1 LAWLESQLNKLFVI
15 NSKLNEITEDECMG
29 HKISLSTMFVAIGL
43 TFSASIAMAADEA
56 KADAKEAPAAT
67 AKADAKEAPAAAAK
81 EAPAAGGDA
90 RATMLAYTCAGCHG
104 TNGVSTGPA
113 IPTIAGM
120 AEDTFTDAMVAYK
133 DKEGGKNAT
142 IMGRIAAGYSDED
155 IAAMAGFFS
164 KQKFVAAKQ
173 DFDAAKAEAGKK
185 IHEAQC
191 KKCHEEGGTKDIDGS
206 SILAGQWKPYTHY
219 TLTDVLSGDRTVG
232 KKMAKK
238 VKAAHA
244 EGGDDAITAL
254 VEYYASQQ

>member
-1 LAWLESQLNKLFVI
+1 
-15 NSKLNEITEDECMG
+15 MG

-56 KADAKEAPAAT
+56 KADAKEAPAAE
-67 AKADAKEAPAAAAK
+67 AKADAKEAPTAAAT
-81 EAPAAGGDA
+81 GGDA

-120 AEDTFTDAMVAYK
+120 AEDTFTDAMLAYK

-142 IMGRIAAGYSDED
+142 IMDRIAAGYSDDD

-173 DFDAAKAEAGKK
+173 DFDATKAEAGKK
-185 IHEAQC
+185 IHEVQC

-206 SILAGQWKPYTHY
+206 SILAGQWKLYTHY

-244 EGGDDAITAL
+244 DGGDDAITAL

>member
-1 LAWLESQLNKLFVI
+1 
-15 NSKLNEITEDECMG
+15 
-29 HKISLSTMFVAIGL
+29 MFVAIGL

-56 KADAKEAPAAT
+56 KADAKEAPAAEAKAD
-67 AKADAKEAPAAAAK
+67 AKADAKEAPTAA
-81 EAPAAGGDA
+81 APAAGGDA

-120 AEDTFTDAMVAYK
+120 AEDTFTDAMAAYK

-142 IMGRIAAGYSDED
+142 IMGRIAAAYSDED
-155 IAAMAGFFS
+155 ITAMASFFS

-185 IHEAQC
+185 IHETQC

-206 SILAGQWKPYTHY
+206 SILAGQWKPYIHY

-244 EGGDDAITAL
+244 DGGDDAIAAL

>member
-1 LAWLESQLNKLFVI
+1 
-15 NSKLNEITEDECMG
+15 MG

-56 KADAKEAPAAT
+56 KADAKKAPAVE
-67 AKADAKEAPAAAAK
+67 AKADAKA
-81 EAPAAGGDA
+81 APAAGGDA
-90 RATMLAYTCAGCHG
+90 RAVMLSYTCAGCHG
-104 TNGVSTGPA
+104 TDGVSTGPA
-113 IPTIAGM
+113 IPSIAGM

-133 DKEGGKNAT
+133 DKEGGKNGT
-142 IMGRIAAGYSDED
+142 IMDRIAAGYSDED
-155 IAAMAGFFS
+155 IAAMAGFFA

-185 IHEAQC
+185 IHEKQC
-191 KKCHEEGGTKDIDGS
+191 KKCHEDGGTKDIDGS
-206 SILAGQWKPYTHY
+206 SILAGQWKPYIHY
-219 TLTDVLSGDRTVG
+219 TLVDVLSGDREVG

-244 EGGDDAITAL
+244 DGGDDAIAAL

>member
-1 LAWLESQLNKLFVI
+1 
-15 NSKLNEITEDECMG
+15 MG

-43 TFSASIAMAADEA
+43 TFSASVAMAADEA
-56 KADAKEAPAAT
+56 KADAKEAPAAE
-67 AKADAKEAPAAAAK
+67 AKADAKEAPTAKAAAA
-81 EAPAAGGDA
+81 PAASGDA

-120 AEDTFTDAMVAYK
+120 SEDTFTDAMAAYK
-133 DKEGGKNAT
+133 DKEGGKNGT
-142 IMGRIAAGYSDED
+142 IMGRIAAGYSDD
-155 IAAMAGFFS
+155 DVAAMAGFFA

-173 DFDAAKAEAGKK
+173 DFDAAQAKVGKK
-185 IHEAQC
+185 IHDTQC

-206 SILAGQWKPYTHY
+206 SILAGQWKPYIHY
-219 TLTDVLSGDRTVG
+219 TLTDVLSGDRTAE
-232 KKMAKK
+232 KKMTKK

-244 EGGDDAITAL
+244 DGGDDAIAAL